1 MNIRVQRSNTNANR
15 LFGTSLDSEPV
26 RPDHVLAI
34 YTGRQK
40 VRAEADWGGG
50 GEGESKKKVGV

>member
-50 GEGESKKKVGV
+50 GRGRE